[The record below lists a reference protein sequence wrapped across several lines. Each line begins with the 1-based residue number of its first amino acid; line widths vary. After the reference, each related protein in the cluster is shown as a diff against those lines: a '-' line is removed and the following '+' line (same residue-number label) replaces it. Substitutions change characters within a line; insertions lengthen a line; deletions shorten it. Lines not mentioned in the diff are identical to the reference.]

1 MTLLS
6 LALAAQVL
14 AAVFAVLIA
23 RRRVAYVPAA
33 VALAIIAAIN
43 VLERLIAPALDGA
56 PVPYQGL
63 PRVFFHLESASKLA
77 GDAVVAG
84 LAVVVAV
91 APERRSRAVVILGGA
106 WLLASVMVAGLYPSP
121 LVRGLALARIYFASA
136 MLGICVGTIAMVTWA
151 AKSIAAKRSPGGSD
165 TIALWL
171 LIFDADV
178 ALVPFSPLRGAPFSA
193 EAYSGVQVL
202 VLWVFTVLA
211 AGEVVAWFLIR
222 GSRG

>member
-6 LALAAQVL
+6 LALTAQAL
-14 AAVFAVLIA
+14 AAVFALLIA
-23 RRRVAYVPAA
+23 RRRSSYLPAA
-33 VALAIIAAIN
+33 VALTLIAAIN
-43 VLERLIAPALDGA
+43 VLEKLIAPALDGA

-63 PRVFFHLESASKLA
+63 LRVFFHLESASKFA
-77 GDAVVAG
+77 GDAIIAG

-91 APERRSRAVVILGGA
+91 APERRRRAVQLIGGA
-106 WLLASVMVAGLYPSP
+106 WLIASVVVAILYPSP
-121 LVRGLALARIYFASA
+121 LVRGLALGRVYFASN

-151 AKSIAAKRSPGGSD
+151 AKNIAAKRSPEGAD

-178 ALVPFSPLRGAPFSA
+178 ALVPFSPLHSAPFSA
-193 EAYSGVQVL
+193 ELYSGVQVL
-202 VLWVFTVLA
+202 ILWVFTVLT